1 MITIRKATKTDAQVC
16 WDIRNA
22 AIDKGCSGFYDAGDL
37 LIWTEGELTEQFSRI
52 VAAHFYV
59 AEQFSTKT
67 QLKTVV
73 GSIMLDEPYAQ
84 LEALFVAP
92 DAMGIGVGKALLQF
106 IETMAFNQ
114 GIAQLRLESTLN
126 AVDFY
131 RHCGFG
137 GEGLEED
144 SIYCSP
150 RGIALECRVMYK
162 NLVRRKRL

>member
-1 MITIRKATKTDAQVC
+1 MITIRKATNDDAQAC

-22 AIDKGCSGFYDAGDL
+22 AINKGCSRFYDAGDL
-37 LIWTEGELTEQFSRI
+37 FIWTEGELTEQFSRI

-59 AEQFSTKT
+59 AEQFSVNT

-92 DAMGIGVGKALLQF
+92 DAMGIGIGKALLQF

-150 RGIALECRVMYK
+150 RGIALECMVMYK
-162 NLVRRKRL
+162 NLERRK

>member
-1 MITIRKATKTDAQVC
+1 MITIRKATKDDAQAC

-22 AIDKGCSGFYDAGDL
+22 AINKGCSGFYDADDL

-59 AEQFSTKT
+59 AEQFSVNT

-92 DAMGIGVGKALLQF
+92 DAMGIGIGKALLQF

-150 RGIALECRVMYK
+150 RGIALECMVMYK
-162 NLVRRKRL
+162 NLERRK